1 MEGGVSAEVTGAVQ
15 RGCEGRGT
23 VSLRVE
29 RKQVV
34 FNWVIVIREEL
45 RSISER

>member
-34 FNWVIVIREEL
+34 FNWVIREEL